1 MGSKL
6 YQFTPS
12 ELQQL
17 LDESNGYSDVLRKV
31 GMNPKGSNPN
41 TLKKIIEEY
50 NLNTDKMDANRKKL
64 YRKDAILTHQKNT
77 IPLTEIIIKNKYPNY
92 SSSTLLKR
100 LVKEGYKEYKCE
112 ICGINE
118 WMGKPIS
125 LQLHHKDGNHCN
137 NLINNLCFLC
147 PNCHSQTDNYSGKKS
162 RKKVTNKVINKK
174 NNNNKSIP
182 ISRQA
187 LKQKIRVM
195 SFVDIGKEFG
205 VSDNAIRKWCKKYQ
219 LPYQKKR
226 IKEYSD
232 SQWEK
237 I

>member
-17 LDESNGYSDVLRKV
+17 LDESNSYSDVLRKV
-31 GMNPKGSNPN
+31 GMNPKGSNTD
-41 TLKKIIEEY
+41 TLKKIITEY
-50 NLNTDKMDANRKKL
+50 NLNTDKMNANRKKL
-64 YRKDAILTHQKNT
+64 YQKNAILTHQKNT
-77 IPLTEIIIKNKYPNY
+77 IPLVDIIIYNKYPNY
-92 SSSTLLKR
+92 NSSKLLKR

-112 ICGINE
+112 KCGINE
-118 WMGKPIS
+118 WMGQPIS

-147 PNCHSQTDNYSGKKS
+147 PNCHSQTDNYSGKSS
-162 RKKVTNKVINKK
+162 RNKDNKK
-174 NNNNKSIP
+174 NEIKNINVHNIP
-182 ISRQA
+182 ISRIE
-187 LKQKIRVM
+187 LKQKIRTIP
-195 SFVDIGKEFG
+195 FTTIGKEFG
-205 VSDNAIRKWCKKYQ
+205 VTGNAIRKWCKKYQ
-219 LPYQKKR
+219 LPFQKNK
-226 IKEYSD
+226 IKQYSN

>member
-17 LDESNGYSDVLRKV
+17 LDESNSYSDVLRKV
-31 GMNPKGSNPN
+31 GMNPKGSNTD
-41 TLKKIIEEY
+41 TLKKIIIEY
-50 NLNTDKMDANRKKL
+50 NLNTDKMNANRKKL
-64 YRKDAILTHQKNT
+64 YQKNAILTHQKNT
-77 IPLTEIIIKNKYPNY
+77 IPLVDIIIYNKYPNY
-92 SSSTLLKR
+92 NSSKLLKR

-112 ICGINE
+112 KCGINE
-118 WMGKPIS
+118 WMGQPIS

-147 PNCHSQTDNYSGKKS
+147 PNCHSQTDNYSGKSS
-162 RKKVTNKVINKK
+162 RNKDNKK
-174 NNNNKSIP
+174 NETKNINVHNIP
-182 ISRQA
+182 ISRIE
-187 LKQKIRVM
+187 LKQKIRTIP
-195 SFVDIGKEFG
+195 FTTIGKEFG
-205 VSDNAIRKWCKKYQ
+205 VTSNAIRKWCKKYQ
-219 LPYQKKR
+219 LPFQKNK
-226 IKEYSD
+226 IKQYSN

>member
-17 LDESNGYSDVLRKV
+17 LDESNSYSDVLRKV
-31 GMNPKGSNPN
+31 GMNPKGSNTD
-41 TLKKIIEEY
+41 TLKKIITEY
-50 NLNTDKMDANRKKL
+50 NLNTDKMNVNRKKL
-64 YRKDAILTHQKNT
+64 YQKNAILTHQKNT
-77 IPLTEIIIKNKYPNY
+77 IPLVDIIIYNKYPNY
-92 SSSTLLKR
+92 NSSKLLKR

-112 ICGINE
+112 KCGINE
-118 WMGKPIS
+118 WMGQPIS

-147 PNCHSQTDNYSGKKS
+147 PNCHSQTDNYSGKSS
-162 RKKVTNKVINKK
+162 RNKDNKK
-174 NNNNKSIP
+174 NETKNINVHNIP
-182 ISRQA
+182 ISRIE
-187 LKQKIRVM
+187 LKQKIRTIP
-195 SFVDIGKEFG
+195 FTTIGKEFG
-205 VSDNAIRKWCKKYQ
+205 VTGNAIRKWCKKYQ
-219 LPYQKKR
+219 LPFQKNK
-226 IKEYSD
+226 IKQYSN

>member
-64 YRKDAILTHQKNT
+64 YQQDAILTHQKNT

-92 SSSTLLKR
+92 SSNKLLKR

-125 LQLHHKDGNHCN
+125 LQLHHKDGNHWN

-147 PNCHSQTDNYSGKKS
+147 PNCHSQTDNYSGKSS
-162 RKKVTNKVINKK
+162 RNKGNKK
-174 NNNNKSIP
+174 NETKNINVYNIP
-182 ISRQA
+182 ISRKE
-187 LKQKIRVM
+187 LKQKIRTIP
-195 SFVDIGKEFG
+195 FTTIGKEFG
-205 VSDNAIRKWCKKYQ
+205 VTDNAIRKWCKKYQ
-219 LPYQKKR
+219 LSFQKNK
-226 IKEYSD
+226 IKQYSN

>member
-31 GMNPKGSNPN
+31 GMNPKGGNPN

-64 YRKDAILTHQKNT
+64 YQKDTILTHQKNT

-162 RKKVTNKVINKK
+162 RKKVTNKLINKK
-174 NNNNKSIP
+174 I
-182 ISRQA
+182 I
-187 LKQKIRVM
+187 I
-195 SFVDIGKEFG
+195 
-205 VSDNAIRKWCKKYQ
+205 
-219 LPYQKKR
+219 
-226 IKEYSD
+226 IKVFQYLD
-232 SQWEK
+232 K
-237 I
+237 F